1 MTDTIFNESK
11 NKERM
16 EQTMQKGSNIQ
27 LDRVINGDI
36 NRIFVG
42 IGWNDTNKEKPHVV
56 DVSAFFVAENNK
68 VRSNDDFIF
77 YNQPNDK
84 NHSISLI
91 TDPLNNHDQQG
102 FSISLSSTPS
112 KVSKIVFCITIDEG
126 SSQESTFD
134 SISNLYIRLLDGT
147 FLGQEVLN
155 YQISDTGVVKALMCA
170 QLYIHNGHWK
180 FKAIGQ
186 GFDGGLEA
194 LANHFNVAVNS
205 VSENVESNAVG
216 LKHKRRSSQDILDQ
230 YSIKMRTEVTKLIPQ
245 VDAAT
250 KNKLNESNTRMLVD
264 RILMD
269 VLGYSIDEIKAEQNI
284 EGRRADYVLSVG
296 DKESLVVEVKK
307 AGLPLKDQHV
317 FQATSYGAFS
327 GIEWVLLTNLRD
339 WKLFRITSGLKV
351 EAEHLFTVT
360 INDSFDKS
368 MNDNFSLIS
377 KVGME
382 RPSLLLKAWNKANA
396 LSDSNVI
403 NAILSPEV
411 LAKIRSNIKRES
423 SVSIEV
429 ESIKSVVETLLNV
442 D

>member
-1 MTDTIFNESK
+1 MAEA
-11 NKERM
+11 
-16 EQTMQKGSNIQ
+16 MQKGSNIQ
-27 LDRVINGDI
+27 LDKVISGDI
-36 NRIFVG
+36 NRVFVG
-42 IGWNDTNKEKPHVV
+42 VGWHDSNKEKPHGV
-56 DVSAFFVAENNK
+56 DVSAFFVADNGQ
-68 VRSNDDFIF
+68 VRNNDDFIF
-77 YNQPNDK
+77 YNQPND
-84 NHSISLI
+84 NNNSISLI
-91 TDPLNNHDQQG
+91 TDPLNNHDLQG
-102 FSISLSSTPS
+102 FSISLSSVPS
-112 KVSKIVFCITIDEG
+112 KISKIVFCITIDEG

-147 FLGQEVLN
+147 YLGQEVLS
-155 YQISDTGVVKALMCA
+155 YQITDTGSLKALMCA
-170 QLYIHNGHWK
+170 ELYLHNGNWK
-180 FKAIGQ
+180 FKAVGQ

-194 LANHFNVAVNS
+194 LANHFNVTVNS
-205 VSENVESNAVG
+205 VSEEVEEESVG

-230 YSIKMRTEVTKLIPQ
+230 YAVKMRSEMARLIPQ
-245 VDAAT
+245 VDAAA

-307 AGLPLKDQHV
+307 AGLPLKSQHI

-339 WKLFRITSGLKV
+339 WKLFRITSGSKV

-360 INDSFDKS
+360 LNDSFDKS
-368 MNDNFSLIS
+368 MNDNFALIS
-377 KVGME
+377 RVGME
-382 RPSLLLKAWNKANA
+382 RPSLLLKAWNKVNA

-423 SVSIEV
+423 SISVEIESV
-429 ESIKSVVETLLNV
+429 RDVVEKLLNI